1 MRYIGKKVLTMLFTI
16 LMISFLVFLAFAV
29 LPGDPALSKL
39 GTDATP
45 ERVEALREEMGL
57 NEPFFVRYG
66 TWLVSLIKGDM
77 GISYSYGMP
86 VKDLILD
93 KLPITI
99 TLTIMAFVLIV
110 IVSIPLGIYTAK
122 YQGRLMEKV
131 IYFFNQLI
139 MAVPPFFSGILITL
153 LFGLVLRW
161 FVPGGF
167 VSYEK
172 NFASFMKYMIYPAV
186 AIALPKIAMTVK
198 LLRSSLI
205 KESKK
210 EYVRTAYSKGNN
222 TNGVFYGHILKNA
235 IIPVVT
241 FLGMVLADI
250 VAGSIIIEQVFNI
263 PGIGRILLTS
273 IMNRD
278 YPVVEAIIVCLGVMV
293 VMINF
298 IVDVL
303 YRLIDPRMK
312 RS

>member
-293 VMINF
+293 VIINF

>member
-45 ERVEALREEMGL
+45 ERVLALREEMGL

-122 YQGRLMEKV
+122 YQGRLMEKI
-131 IYFFNQLI
+131 IYFLNQLI

-153 LFGLVLRW
+153 LFGLVFRW

-172 NFASFMKYMIYPAV
+172 NFASFIQYMIYPAV

-293 VMINF
+293 VIINF
-298 IVDVL
+298 VVDVL